1 MIGAVIIL
9 YYPDVSHVLSM
20 VKELQQAVNHVALV
34 DNSPQASQFPVDENI
49 SYLHLADNVGI
60 AEAQNKGITLV
71 GSVGCERV
79 LILDQDSNI
88 TASIVKRLADHLEHA
103 TASGRQVA
111 AVGPMLICEFSN
123 QQVRPRLQKALSVH
137 NNLAEVKQII
147 ASGMLIPLSAFQVIG
162 PKESALFID
171 GVDHEWCWRAR
182 QKGYAVMQAL
192 DVGMLH
198 KQGDARRKILG
209 LTFKQG
215 SPVRLYYQVRNI
227 LLLSR
232 RSYVPGYW
240 KCRHLLALPVRWAV
254 NRWRFPEGKV
264 RGRYFIKGLVDGL
277 KGRTGRVR
285 H

>member
-9 YYPDVSHVLSM
+9 YHPDIRHVMKM
-20 VKELQQAVNHVALV
+20 VEELKQVVKNVALI
-34 DNSPQASQFPVDENI
+34 DNSPVASQFPADEYI
-49 SYLHLADNVGI
+49 DYLHFPDNLGI
-60 AEAQNKGITLV
+60 AEAQNKGIELIAA
-71 GSVGCERV
+71 VGCDRV

-88 TASIVKRLADHLEHA
+88 TASIVERLADHLKH
-103 TASGRQVA
+103 TTGTGSQVA

-123 QQVRPRLQKALSVH
+123 QQVKPRLQKAMSVN

-147 ASGMLIPLSAFQVIG
+147 ASGMLIPLSAYQVIG

-182 QKGYAVMQAL
+182 QKGYKVYQAL
-192 DVGMLH
+192 DVGMPH

-215 SPVRLYYQVRNI
+215 SPVRLYYQVRNV

-254 NRWRFPEGKV
+254 NRWHFPEGKT
-264 RGRYFIKGLVDGL
+264 RGRYFIKGFIDGL
-277 KGRTGRVR
+277 KGKAGRVR